1 MNSPKWMTLLALV
14 ALTGCKTQKLGNSSG
29 CQEDKDCGSPSSA
42 YRCEAQTGVCYCRTD
57 VACPGSQ
64 FCNGLGFC
72 QDRAGCQTNLDCNDN
87 TTYCDTASGQCI
99 PIGRCSSDLQCDLGQ
114 VCNLTTSTCVT
125 GCHTNGDC
133 PGTSCRCG
141 NAACACSGTTAEE
154 LARCDIGVC
163 DQNFCADQ
171 SFCKFG
177 ESCGVAPDAG
187 TYAMCFSDYDPD
199 YRPYCD
205 NCTFG
210 GGTSVCG
217 TGPNFCLIDTRNPG
231 NNYCGTDCSS
241 GQSCPRGYAC
251 QDVIVVLT
259 QWACTRTNPTC
270 PANPSVPCGPDAG
283 CPRGGTCVT
292 QPGFDTGS
300 CAPACDVAEG
310 DEEGFCSC
318 LVDNDCAQ
326 DSCSG
331 GRCTVSQRLCVN
343 DDDCRAIH
351 CVDYEN
357 AGGCL
362 IGQNCAPSDGL
373 SCNDVRP

>member
-1 MNSPKWMTLLALV
+1 MNSLKWVSLLALV
-14 ALTGCKTQKLGNSSG
+14 AFAGCKNQKLGNSSG
-29 CQEDKDCGSPSSA
+29 CQEDKDCGAPASA
-42 YRCEAQTGVCYCRTD
+42 YRCETQTGVCYCRTD

-72 QDRAGCQTNLDCNDN
+72 QDRAGCQTNLDCNDS

-99 PIGRCSSDLQCDLGQ
+99 PLGRCSSDLQCDLGK
-114 VCNLTTSTCVT
+114 VCNLTTSACVD

-133 PGTSCRCG
+133 PGSSCRCG
-141 NAACACSGTTAEE
+141 NAACTCSGTTADE
-154 LARCDIGVC
+154 LARCDVGVC

-171 SFCKFG
+171 TFCKFG
-177 ESCGVAPDAG
+177 ESCGTEPDSG
-187 TYAMCFSDYDPD
+187 TYPMCFSDYDPD

-205 NCTFG
+205 GCTFG
-210 GGTSVCG
+210 GGTSICG
-217 TGPNFCLIDTRNPG
+217 NGPNFCLIDTRHPG
-231 NNYCGTDCSS
+231 NQYCGADCSS

-251 QDVIVVLT
+251 QDVIVVLS
-259 QWACTRTNPTC
+259 QWACTRSNPTC
-270 PANPSVPCGPDAG
+270 PVNPSVPCGPDAG

-292 QPGFDTGS
+292 QPGFETGS
-300 CAPACDVAEG
+300 CAPGCSIDEG
-310 DEEGFCSC
+310 DQEGFCSC

-326 DSCSG
+326 DACSG
-331 GRCTVSQRLCVN
+331 GHCTVSQRLCVN

-351 CVDYEN
+351 CVDYAS

-373 SCNDVRP
+373 SCNDVRQ